1 VLVGQWVGDS
11 ALPQLLAVDT
21 RQAGTLLRGRLPDGT
36 TWAKVGAA
44 LRPRDAV
51 SAVALPPSGTGQSLT
66 LTGNTTPGPQ
76 LRVLPRLVLEDRY
89 GLRTPCEAAAVS
101 LDGRPH
107 PLKLCAPLTG
117 GQRLV
122 ALTLQ
127 IDLDPAGPEGAVS
140 SGDSQLTVDLNVPA
154 SGAATATD
162 ATTWTAAPM
171 GDASDQVTR
180 TSTDLTSTSAGTV
193 IRTTAGIIL
202 DALPYQSIALVAT
215 AFAPPTAIPVAVSR
229 QFVGALGISVGKR
242 LTVTVGTAALPVVV
256 TEVVPT
262 IPSVPGGV
270 ALLADGDTLSRA
282 LIATGDLAPAVDAW
296 WVGHPTQPAADARA
310 ANLSLGNVVTRE
322 NTRRQLTGGP
332 LRIGLP
338 AALAVLVPAA
348 LLLALAGTL
357 MHVTSDVEARA
368 LEMARLRG
376 LGLSRR
382 NVLRGLLVQH
392 GGLLALLVV
401 AGAVVGAVVSWAVG
415 PLLIR
420 SDVGAAPVPAALARW
435 PWPAE
440 GSLIAVLL
448 LGGTAAVALVIA
460 VQLRRADHAH
470 LRAGT

>member
-1 VLVGQWVGDS
+1 
-11 ALPQLLAVDT
+11 
-21 RQAGTLLRGRLPDGT
+21 LLRGRLPAGK

-44 LRPRDAV
+44 LSPKDAV
-51 SAVALPPSGTGQSLT
+51 AGVALPPSGAGQSLT
-66 LTGNTTPGPQ
+66 ITGKSTPGPQ
-76 LRVLPRLVLEDRY
+76 LRALPRLVLQDRD
-89 GLRTPCEAAAVS
+89 GLRTPCQVAAVS

-107 PLKLCAPLTG
+107 PLKLCSPLVE

-127 IDLDPAGPEGAVS
+127 IDLDPAGPKGAVP
-140 SGDSQLTVDLNVPA
+140 SGDSQLTVDLSVPA
-154 SGAATATD
+154 SGATATG

-171 GDASDQVTR
+171 GDASNQVTK
-180 TSTDLTSTSAGTV
+180 TSAVLTSTSAATV
-193 IRTTAGIIL
+193 IRTRAGIIL
-202 DALPYQSIALVAT
+202 DALPYQPIAFVAT
-215 AFAPPTAIPVAVSR
+215 AFQPPTAIPVAVSH
-229 QFVGALGISVGKR
+229 QFVDALGISVGKR
-242 LTVTVGTAALPVVV
+242 LTVTVGSAALPVVV

-270 ALLADGDTLSRA
+270 ALLADGDTLSRV
-282 LIATGDLAPAVDAW
+282 LIATGELAPTVDAW
-296 WVGHPTQPAADARA
+296 WVGHPTERA
-310 ANLSLGNVVTRE
+310 AGTRAAGLSLGSVVTRE
-322 NTRRQLTGGP
+322 NTRGQLTGGP

-338 AALAVLVPAA
+338 AALTVLVPAA

-357 MHVTSDVEARA
+357 MHVTSDVETRA

-382 NVLRGLLVQH
+382 NVLRGLLIQH

-401 AGAVVGAVVSWAVG
+401 AGSIVGAVVSWAVG

-440 GSLIAVLL
+440 GSLLAVLL

-460 VQLRRADHAH
+460 VQLRRADDAH